1 MSLLEVIVIVIAVSF
16 VVTIFGIKI
25 YKIINH
31 KPSDACEECHNNM
44 KMALKRMKREAAR
57 NKKKLLKQQNKS
69 I

>member
-1 MSLLEVIVIVIAVSF
+1 MSPIEVIVIILAVSF
-16 VVTIFGIKI
+16 VLTIFGIKI

-44 KMALKRMKREAAR
+44 KMVLKRLKKEANK
-57 NKKKLLKQQNKS
+57 NKKRLAKQKNN

>member
-1 MSLLEVIVIVIAVSF
+1 MSPIEVIVIILAVSF
-16 VVTIFGIKI
+16 VLTIFGIKI

-44 KMALKRMKREAAR
+44 KMALKRMKKEA
-57 NKKKLLKQQNKS
+57 NKNKNKLTKQKNN

>member
-1 MSLLEVIVIVIAVSF
+1 MSPIEVIVIILAVSF
-16 VVTIFGIKI
+16 VLTIFGIKI

-44 KMALKRMKREAAR
+44 KMALKRMKKEANK
-57 NKKKLLKQQNKS
+57 NKKRLAKQKNN

>member
-1 MSLLEVIVIVIAVSF
+1 MSPIEVIVIILAVSF
-16 VVTIFGIKI
+16 VLTIFYIKI

-44 KMALKRMKREAAR
+44 KMALKRMKKEANK
-57 NKKKLLKQQNKS
+57 NKKRLAKQKNN